1 MVQVSQIGQI
11 DKIDHDLDQMDKKMD
26 QMDRDLD
33 QIDLA
38 DGSYR

>member
-38 DGSYR
+38 DGS